1 MIANEVA
8 ERLSGSKVF
17 AEVTAVAPGFLNC
30 KVKESFITEYLSG
43 MRTADKFGMEMP
55 ENPKKDE
62 NDDLTVKQLLLSAD
76 MLYEKAKT
84 AMQVGRIGDAENM
97 LSDALE
103 IKHAAFSLLCFVSSN
118 LTLPYI
124 YSFVI

>member
-1 MIANEVA
+1 
-8 ERLSGSKVF
+8 
-17 AEVTAVAPGFLNC
+17 
-30 KVKESFITEYLSG
+30 
-43 MRTADKFGMEMP
+43 MP